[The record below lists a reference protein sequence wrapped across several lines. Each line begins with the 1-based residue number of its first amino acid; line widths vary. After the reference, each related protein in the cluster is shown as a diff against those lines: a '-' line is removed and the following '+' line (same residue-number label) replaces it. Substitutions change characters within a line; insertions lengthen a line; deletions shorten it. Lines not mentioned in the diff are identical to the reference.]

1 MTRPAGPPASRE
13 ASQATIV
20 RDCPAGYAPFGRGRT
35 WGVALA
41 PLVRTLEEALRD
53 GTLYDYAARHP
64 RARALSGR
72 ATAWAVPL
80 PDAVTQVV
88 VRHGWH
94 GGMLRHLTGDRF
106 LAPTRAPHELR
117 TSLTLRERGVPTP
130 EIVAFAT
137 YPAGPLLRRSDVAS
151 REVPRAK
158 DLAVTLLGPP
168 ERAAKEAALDAT
180 ATLLVQLAAAGA
192 HHADLNLKNVLLEPA
207 HDGAFTA
214 WVLDVDRVTL
224 FAPGDAVAA
233 RCATLNFARL
243 ARSARK
249 WARLYGADITD
260 DDLASLE
267 RRTTRSAE
275 RSAR

>member
-1 MTRPAGPPASRE
+1 MTPEAGLPAPRE
-13 ASQATIV
+13 AAPALIV
-20 RDCPAGYAPFGRGRT
+20 RDCPPGYAPFGLGKA
-35 WGVALA
+35 WGLALA
-41 PLVRTLEEALRD
+41 PFVRTLREALRD

-80 PDAVTQVV
+80 PDAVTHVV

-94 GGMLRHLTGDRF
+94 GGLLRHLTRDRF

-117 TSLTLRERGVPTP
+117 TALTLRERGVPTP
-130 EIVAFAT
+130 EIVAFAV

-168 ERAAKEAALDAT
+168 EPAAKAAVLEAT
-180 ATLLVQLAAAGA
+180 ATLLAQLAAAGA
-192 HHADLNLKNVLLEPA
+192 HHADLNLKNVLLEPTA
-207 HDGAFTA
+207 DGGVTA
-214 WVLDVDRVTL
+214 WVLDVDRVTFL
-224 FAPGDAVAA
+224 PHGDGRVAA
-233 RCATLNFARL
+233 LNHARL

-249 WARLYGADITD
+249 WARLYGADVTEQ
-260 DDLASLE
+260 DLAWLAH
-267 RRTTRSAE
+267 RTTE
-275 RSAR
+275 LAR

>member
-1 MTRPAGPPASRE
+1 MTREAGLPASPPA
-13 ASQATIV
+13 AQAMIV
-20 RDCPAGYAPFGRGRT
+20 RDCPPGYSPFGLGET
-35 WGVALA
+35 WGLALA
-41 PLVRTLEEALRD
+41 PLARTVRETLRD

-72 ATAWAVPL
+72 ATAWAAPL

-94 GGMLRHLTGDRF
+94 GGLLRHLTGDRF

-117 TSLTLRERGVPTP
+117 TSLALRERGVPTP
-130 EIVAFAT
+130 EIVAFAV

-158 DLAVTLLGPP
+158 DLAITLLGRP
-168 ERAAKEAALDAT
+168 ERAAKEAALEAT
-180 ATLLVQLAAAGA
+180 ATLLAQLAAAGA
-192 HHADLNLKNVLLEPA
+192 RHADLNLKNVLLEPTA
-207 HDGAFTA
+207 AGGCTA

-224 FAPGDAVAA
+224 LPRGDARVPA
-233 RCATLNFARL
+233 LNHARL

-249 WARLYGADITD
+249 WARLHGADVTEQ
-260 DDLASLE
+260 DLAWLA
-267 RRTTRSAE
+267 RRVGELTR
-275 RSAR
+275 

>member
-1 MTRPAGPPASRE
+1 MTQRAALPASGP
-13 ASQATIV
+13 AAIV
-20 RDCPAGYAPFGRGRT
+20 RDCPSGYAPFGRGKA
-35 WGVALA
+35 WGLALA

-94 GGMLRHLTGDRF
+94 GGLLRHLTGDRF

-151 REVPRAK
+151 REVPRAR
-158 DLAVTLLGPP
+158 DLALTFLGPP
-168 ERAAKEAALDAT
+168 ERAAKAAALEAT
-180 ATLLVQLAAAGA
+180 ATLLAQLAAAGA
-192 HHADLNLKNVLLEPA
+192 RHADLNLKNVLLEPA
-207 HDGAFTA
+207 AAGGFTA
-214 WVLDVDRVTL
+214 WVLDVDRVG
-224 FAPGDAVAA
+224 FFPRGDARVAA
-233 RCATLNFARL
+233 LNHARL

-249 WARLYGADITD
+249 WARLYGADVTEQ
-260 DDLASLE
+260 DLAWLARRAGE
-267 RRTTRSAE
+267 RAP
-275 RSAR
+275 